1 VDGDDV
7 RATAREVAA
16 LADEVRAVVARARR
30 AAGADWQS
38 VAAEAFRAELDTEI
52 EHVLAAARA
61 VDEVA
66 TALLT
71 HAAAVED
78 APLNAVAEVVRRL
91 LP

>member
-1 VDGDDV
+1 M
-7 RATAREVAA
+7 VAGH
-16 LADEVRAVVARARR
+16 VR

-66 TALLT
+66 SALSDPRGRGG
-71 HAAAVED
+71 D
-78 APLNAVAEVVRRL
+78 APLCAVADVVRRL

>member
-7 RATAREVAA
+7 RATARDVAA
-16 LADEVRAVVARARR
+16 LADEVRAAVAGARR

-52 EHVLAAARA
+52 EQVLAAARA